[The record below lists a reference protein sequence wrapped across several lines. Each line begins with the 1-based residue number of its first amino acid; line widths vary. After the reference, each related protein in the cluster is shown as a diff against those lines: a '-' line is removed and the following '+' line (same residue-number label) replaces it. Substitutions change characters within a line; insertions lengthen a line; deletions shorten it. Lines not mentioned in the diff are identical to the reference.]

1 MRRVPGIYLRLYSM
15 KKMEPLLYLVLFCT
29 EEGHNAKLWRFW
41 RFLPDKFSLQT
52 VLFSCNFK
60 LQTLLNSNN
69 HHHHHHHNNKSN
81 FIGYLESYMY
91 VVKSQKFYCSSTFF
105 PKTFSGK
112 ISIAYLSYKN
122 SNSNKENTT
131 TTNTN
136 ANTNNRNY

>member
-1 MRRVPGIYLRLYSM
+1 M
-15 KKMEPLLYLVLFCT
+15 
-29 EEGHNAKLWRFW
+29 
-41 RFLPDKFSLQT
+41 
-52 VLFSCNFK
+52 
-60 LQTLLNSNN
+60 
-69 HHHHHHHNNKSN
+69 KSN
-81 FIGYLESYMY
+81 FIGYLESYMH
-91 VVKSQKFYCSSTFF
+91 VVKSQKFCCSSTFF